1 MSSTLIRPGGRL
13 RRTFAGVLAS
23 ALVAAPLALI
33 PGSAQAAPTGAAD
46 GGTATWGLSTYLG
59 SSTFGRATPL
69 ASAYVAPA
77 SFDSTSRLA
86 TWGNATG
93 TVNDDGSASLAFEGT
108 SVNFSATGGAWLK
121 LADLQA
127 TLDASGNGTLSAS
140 VSYGTA
146 PGTFPNIAFDPA
158 QAPQNGPKRVTLMNL
173 AGNTADDHAVTA
185 TQASWTGLDG
195 TWSDDFTTFLAGDA
209 EATPPVPGFIYAGQ
223 INNTATDRTALPIS
237 FDVDRTTAK
246 ITSAAVVGQT
256 PTSLQ
261 VAVSGTGYKV
271 GGVGIYTSLGE
282 TGNDDVLNPGEYLGT
297 VWSANPGNP
306 DSAVK
311 ADGSF
316 STTLNLD
323 AAAIAQLDPTKS
335 YSVITFKAHGQA
347 ASDASQTASST
358 PITIDF
364 AAFAKYTSAPAITTA
379 NKVYGKSAAVV
390 VTVPTVN
397 GVVAT
402 GNVVLAGA
410 GTQTKALS
418 GGKATFTLPANLS
431 PGKRNLT
438 ASFQGDGNYVA
449 AASAARPLTVTKD
462 AVTITDKVTKKPT
475 TKKAGKIRITV
486 KAKSSSIKP
495 TGKVKVYF
503 KKKGQKT
510 VVTSTSSLKNGVKT
524 LSVKKLKKK
533 GTWKIYV
540 KYTAGTGYNSV
551 SSKYVGTVKVTK

>member
-33 PGSAQAAPTGAAD
+33 PGSAQADPDAPTLTWKISDWFGEHLGTQTYANGASGASNVITFPDGVGTKDPATGVTSVTYAGSVRGSFVAGIEQYSITVASPTVAVDAAGKGTISADVSWTVGAASA
-46 GGTATWGLSTYLG
+46 GGPARVVMTTFDASISDWATSGGLSTLTKTPHWEGVLPAG
-59 SSTFGRATPL
+59 SEAAVAAGITNTARPVDGKAFSPELIGALNPGLKAHFYASTSQNDPKKTPSAFTAVAPVPVATV
-69 ASAYVAPA
+69 ASA
-77 SFDSTSRLA
+77 T
-86 TWGNATG
+86 
-93 TVNDDGSASLAFEGT
+93 
-108 SVNFSATGGAWLK
+108 
-121 LADLQA
+121 
-127 TLDASGNGTLSAS
+127 
-140 VSYGTA
+140 
-146 PGTFPNIAFDPA
+146 
-158 QAPQNGPKRVTLMNL
+158 
-173 AGNTADDHAVTA
+173 
-185 TQASWTGLDG
+185 
-195 TWSDDFTTFLAGDA
+195 
-209 EATPPVPGFIYAGQ
+209 
-223 INNTATDRTALPIS
+223 
-237 FDVDRTTAK
+237 
-246 ITSAAVVGQT
+246 ITKQT
-256 PTSLQ
+256 PSSLE
-261 VAVSGTGYKV
+261 VAVSGTGYKP
-271 GGVGIYTSLGE
+271 GSPGIYVSIGE
-282 TGNDDVLNPGEYLGT
+282 TGNDDVINAGEYLGT
-297 VWSANPGNP
+297 VWTNNPGNP

-311 ADGSF
+311 QDGTF
-316 STTLNLD
+316 STTLTLD

-347 ASDASQTASST
+347 ATDPSQTAT
-358 PITIDF
+358 RPLAIDF

-431 PGKRNLT
+431 PGARNLT

-449 AASAARPLTVTKD
+449 ATSATKKLTVTKD